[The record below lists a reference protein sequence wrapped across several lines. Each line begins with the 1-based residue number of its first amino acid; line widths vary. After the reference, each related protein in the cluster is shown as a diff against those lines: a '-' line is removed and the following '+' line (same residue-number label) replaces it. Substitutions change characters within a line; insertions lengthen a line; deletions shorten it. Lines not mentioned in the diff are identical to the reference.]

1 MAGTQ
6 AVQVAN
12 PAGKMIYDLL
22 TTPNPRGLAA
32 VQQAP
37 GLGGQQIGGGIAG
50 VASKLEAEGIK
61 VYGDRTKYNEW
72 EFVYDPR
79 QERPAAGL
87 PSSMQGSSPNQGGSG
102 TGTTTRPPAGS
113 RQLLDDRLR

>member
-1 MAGTQ
+1 
-6 AVQVAN
+6 
-12 PAGKMIYDLL
+12 MIYRLL
-22 TTPNPRGLAA
+22 TTPNPRGMAA
-32 VQQAP
+32 IQQAP
-37 GLGGQQIGGGIAG
+37 GVGGQQIGGGIAG

-87 PSSMQGSSPNQGGSG
+87 TRGMQGGNQNQGSGG
-102 TGTTTRPPAGS
+102 TGTTTRPPTGS
-113 RQLLDDRLR
+113 RQLLDDRLRQ